1 MAINKKAWGFGG
13 RGGGSEDPI
22 PEHLELD
29 INTTN
34 GSRVVTI
41 DVGYNKNIPA
51 DIRIEWGDG
60 YIGRFSDFY
69 FDDDYYSNV
78 IKHTF
83 PVNFVGTIKL
93 YSDFGNFLFGNEY
106 PNNNITAI
114 RGRLPKSPINDVSYS
129 FTQCY
134 RITSV
139 GPGLLDYNTDML
151 TLYSLLGGCGQLR
164 DYPPTLFRR
173 LTKLRAAA
181 NNFASSGV
189 DTVHENLWSAVT
201 TPGLVLMNNFS
212 SCRNL
217 TSIPYNYLPPISAS
231 PITLNGEFMHCTSIT
246 SAVPDWW
253 TLPGSRVADGHGCF
267 FQCTNA
273 ANYGSIPAYW
283 KENYG
288 RSAAAP
294 LIAQPEKPKQS
305 VWDRIGV
312 FPRDF

>member
-13 RGGGSEDPI
+13 GGGSEDPI

-29 INTTN
+29 IDTTS
-34 GSRVVTI
+34 GQRDITI
-41 DVGYNKNIPA
+41 DVGPYMDVPG

-69 FDDDYYSNV
+69 YDNDYNSY
-78 IKHTF
+78 IIRHTF
-83 PVNFVGTIKL
+83 PANFVGTLKL

-106 PNNNITAI
+106 TNYTITAV
-114 RGRLPKSPINDVSYS
+114 RGRSPKSPLNDVSYT
-129 FTQCY
+129 FMQCD
-134 RITSV
+134 RLLSV
-139 GPGLLDYNTDML
+139 GPGLLDYNTDM
-151 TLYSLLGGCGQLR
+151 THIYSLFSACPRLH
-164 DYPPTLFRR
+164 DYPPTLFRG
-173 LTKLRAAA
+173 LTKLRQA
-181 NNFASSGV
+181 NGNLAGSSV
-189 DTVHENLWSAVT
+189 DKVYENLWSAVAA
-201 TPGLVLMNNFS
+201 PGLVLGANFGN
-212 SCRNL
+212 CRNIK
-217 TSIPYNYLPPISAS
+217 SIPYNYLPPVSAS
-231 PITLNGEFMHCTSIT
+231 PVTLNGEFRYCVGIT

-253 TLPGSRVADGHGCF
+253 TLPNSRVADGHGCF

-288 RSAAAP
+288 RSATAP
-294 LIAQPEKPKQS
+294 LIALTETPKQS